1 MPEIA
6 SLSLPDLLID
16 TENPRLPQPNVGQRD
31 ALRAFAAHESS
42 KIVALAKDIVSWGLN
57 PTELSIV
64 MPFNDDLKRY
74 VVLEGNRRL
83 TALKA
88 LENPEWLVG
97 AMPPGLV
104 TEMRDLSRQYQENP
118 VESLQ
123 CIMMASRDEARHW
136 MELRHTGG
144 QNNGASV
151 VPWGSD
157 DAARFR
163 ARTGNF
169 EFHTQALNFLE
180 DAGQLT
186 PSERRAVKSTSLKRL
201 LGTPEVRAK
210 LGIES
215 RDGKLTIVG
224 EHKRVV
230 RALKHVVMD
239 LENLKVKD
247 IYTQDKRIAYAEGLP
262 SNIAV
267 PAMSRSST
275 VSVAGK
281 PYTVNRDATGS
292 SAPPRDKLIPT
303 KCALNITDQ
312 RLRDIARELRTL
324 SLTQHVN
331 AVSVLFR
338 VFIELSADSYIEREK
353 LAVTR
358 DDKLSKKLL
367 AVSSE
372 LISRKKLTT
381 AQASPVRL
389 VCNKDSFLA
398 PSTALMNEYVHNG
411 AIFPAPVDLR
421 AYWDSLQP
429 FITAIWAP

>member
-1 MPEIA
+1 MLEIA

-31 ALRAFAAHESS
+31 ALRAFAAHEPS
-42 KIVALAKDIVSWGLN
+42 KTIALAKDIVNYGMN

-64 MPFNDDLKRY
+64 MPLNDDLRRY

-97 AMPPGLV
+97 AMPPSGV
-104 TEMRDLSRQYQENP
+104 DEMRSLSRQYQENP

-123 CIMMASRDEARHW
+123 CIVVASKEEARHW

-180 DAGQLT
+180 DGGQLT
-186 PSERRAVKSTSLKRL
+186 PAERRNVKATSLKRL
-201 LGTPEVRAK
+201 LGTPEVRVK

-215 RDGKLTIVG
+215 RDGKLAVIG
-224 EHKRVV
+224 DQKRVLK
-230 RALKHVVMD
+230 ALKHVVND
-239 LENLKVKD
+239 LATLKVKD
-247 IYTQDKRIAYAEGLP
+247 IYTQDKRIAYAEALP
-262 SNIAV
+262 SNIVV
-267 PAMSRSST
+267 PPLGKGTT
-275 VSVAGK
+275 VVVAGK
-281 PYTVNRDATGS
+281 QFVVSRTVGTT

-303 KCALNITDQ
+303 KCALNIIDR
-312 RLRDIARELRTL
+312 RLQDIARELRKL
-324 SLTQHVN
+324 SLTANPN

-353 LAVTR
+353 LSATV

-367 AVSSE
+367 DVTADLV
-372 LISRKKLTT
+372 SRKKLTKQ
-381 AQASPVRL
+381 QAAPVRL

-398 PSTALMNEYVHNG
+398 PSTGLMNEYVHSKF
-411 AIFPAPVDLR
+411 IFPAPVDLR
-421 AYWDSLQP
+421 AYWDSIEP
-429 FITAIWAP
+429 FVAAIWAP